1 MDTGIY
7 IPSYRRSKSQQETF
21 LSFAESKI
29 LRKHLYLV
37 VDKRDAI
44 LYRRK
49 FSPGN
54 VIVCPEDGISKTRQ
68 WIINSS
74 KYKYVAMFDDD
85 MSFGVRKGGKIK
97 QCSTVDLE
105 EMIFLLES
113 WIKEGFV
120 HVGISQRFGNN
131 RVEEDFVE
139 VTRMNNAYAYDAREM
154 RKLHKSHGI
163 GFDELE
169 VKYNRR
175 LVMEDFNLTLRLL
188 RLGKPNRVS
197 YKYCW
202 GQRQSGD
209 EGGCSLYRNDEM
221 QKASAEIIAKE
232 HFGLCRVVEKESK
245 TQWRG
250 FASRK
255 RFDLNISWKKAYKT
269 RKRSNGIT
277 KFFGS
282 KK

>member
-1 MDTGIY
+1 MNIGIY
-7 IPSYRRSKSQQETF
+7 IPSYRRSKSQQDTF
-21 LSFAESKI
+21 LSFVKSKT

-44 LYRRK
+44 IYRRR
-49 FSPGN
+49 FSPDR
-54 VIVCPEDGISKTRQ
+54 VIVCPENGISKTRQ
-68 WIINSS
+68 WIINNSE
-74 KYKYVAMFDDD
+74 YPYVAMFDDD
-85 MSFGVRKGGKIK
+85 MSFGVREGSKIK
-97 QCSTVDLE
+97 QCSTRDLE

-139 VTRMNNAYAYDAREM
+139 VTRMNNAYAYDAGEIRT
-154 RKLHKSHGI
+154 LNKSHGI

-188 RLGKPNRVS
+188 RMGKPNRVS

-202 GQRQSGD
+202 TQRQSGD

-221 QKASAEIIAKE
+221 QKTSAEIIAKE
-232 HFGLCRVVEKESK
+232 HFGFCRIVEKESK

-250 FASRK
+250 FASNK
-255 RFDLNISWKKAYKT
+255 RFDLNIYWKKAYES
-269 RKRSNGIT
+269 RARSNGIT
-277 KFFGS
+277 KFLGG